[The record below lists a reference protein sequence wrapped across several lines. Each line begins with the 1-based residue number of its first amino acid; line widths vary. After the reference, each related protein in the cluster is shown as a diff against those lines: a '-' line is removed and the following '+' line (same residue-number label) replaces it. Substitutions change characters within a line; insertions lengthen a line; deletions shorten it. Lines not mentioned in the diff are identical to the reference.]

1 MFAASR
7 RRSGTEREEKKACQ
21 YPKETSMSRG
31 FTKRHASTHMPMPV
45 YTQPHAPR
53 THLYLSSGDL
63 WRAAH
68 VVGVCCR
75 KPPPPHHTYGMAPPA
90 EFVFPSEKT
99 AVDTAAIS
107 GSDSG

>member
-1 MFAASR
+1 
-7 RRSGTEREEKKACQ
+7 
-21 YPKETSMSRG
+21 MSRG

-45 YTQPHAPR
+45 YTQSRAPR

-75 KPPPPHHTYGMAPPA
+75 KPPPPHHTYGMEPPA